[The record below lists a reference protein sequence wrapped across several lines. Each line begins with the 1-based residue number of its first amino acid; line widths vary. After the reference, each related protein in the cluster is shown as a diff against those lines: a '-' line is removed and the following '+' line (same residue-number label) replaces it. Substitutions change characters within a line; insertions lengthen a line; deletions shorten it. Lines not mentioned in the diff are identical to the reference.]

1 MVNKI
6 PIIVLLFITAVDVAV
21 AQDTIAS
28 QMELIFA
35 VESLPSFG
43 NDRKYSKL
51 IDFVESNLT
60 YEDTL
65 SRTKTVYVCFAVDTL
80 GFTRNHS
87 VLRSDDSLLNEEA
100 LRVCRLI
107 KFDRPAMQRGKPI
120 QLNQYLV
127 PVRFS
132 SVSENESNVSE
143 TKRERCWDNLKKRL
157 KCYKH
162 QSNEAVRE

>member
-100 LRVCRLI
+100 LSVDKIR
-107 KFDRPAMQRGKPI
+107 
-120 QLNQYLV
+120 
-127 PVRFS
+127 S
-132 SVSENESNVSE
+132 SSHATWQTNPTQSVFGSCALFIGIR
-143 TKRERCWDNLKKRL
+143 KRI
-157 KCYKH
+157 
-162 QSNEAVRE
+162 